1 MLLSDAFLSADFN
14 YTLTHVCTMYI
25 YVNLVKYLKWLPH
38 FLTQFFCP
46 WRTSVGGRISF
57 CWYILFLTVNT
68 FLLSTTFLSFDAFLL
83 ADAFLMKRRT
93 AVSSNSCGMTV
104 SALPLALLI
113 FFLLLTYC
121 LSLTLDL
128 SVYILLQYCIFK

>member
-1 MLLSDAFLSADFN
+1 
-14 YTLTHVCTMYI
+14 MYI

-113 FFLLLTYC
+113 FFFLLLTYC
-121 LSLTLDL
+121 SSLKFR
-128 SVYILLQYCIFK
+128 SVCLYFITVLYLQISKKECFTMLNNTQT